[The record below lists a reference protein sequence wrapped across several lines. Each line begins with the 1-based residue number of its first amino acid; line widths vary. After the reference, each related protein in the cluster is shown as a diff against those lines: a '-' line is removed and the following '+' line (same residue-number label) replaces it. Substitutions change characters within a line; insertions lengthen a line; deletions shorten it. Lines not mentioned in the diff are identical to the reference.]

1 MARISA
7 MTDAKLTD
15 EGRDRVS
22 AAVAAVERH
31 TAGEVV
37 TIVTN
42 QSDDYA
48 EIAVLWSAI
57 VAFLALA
64 VLALFPDFYLGIY
77 DRLTG
82 GWVQQWQPRGVFA
95 VAFVVAVV
103 KFTGMWLL
111 QLWRP
116 LRLFLVPG
124 PVKHHRVRARAI
136 TCFKVGAERRTHGRT
151 GILIYLSMAERRAE
165 IVADEAIAAKVA
177 PEVWGD
183 AMAAMLAHL
192 RDGRVADGMVAA
204 IGKVGDV
211 LAVHMPIA
219 EGDTNELPDRLIEV

>member
-1 MARISA
+1 MTRISA
-7 MTDAKLTD
+7 MTD
-15 EGRDRVS
+15 EDRASVS
-22 AAVAAVERH
+22 AAVSAVERH

-37 TIVTN
+37 TIVTQ

-48 EIAVLWSAI
+48 EIALLWSAL

-64 VLALFPDFYLGIY
+64 VLARFPLFYLGIY

-82 GWVQQWQPRGVFA
+82 GWVQEWHPRGVFA
-95 VAFVVAVV
+95 VALVVAVL
-103 KFTGMWLL
+103 KFAGMWLL

-116 LRLFLVPG
+116 LRLCLVPG
-124 PVKHHRVRARAI
+124 PVRHLRVRARAI
-136 TCFKVGAERRTHGRT
+136 MCFKVGAERRTHGRT

-165 IVADEAIAAKVA
+165 IVADEAIAARVA
-177 PEVWGD
+177 PEVWGE

-192 RDGRVADGMVAA
+192 REGRVAEGMVAA
-204 IGKVGDV
+204 IGKVGEV
-211 LAVHMPIA
+211 LAEHFPLG

>member
-7 MTDAKLTD
+7 MTD
-15 EGRDRVS
+15 EDRASVS
-22 AAVAAVERH
+22 AAVSAVERH

-37 TIVTN
+37 TIVTG

-48 EIAVLWSAI
+48 EIALLWSAL

-82 GWVQQWQPRGVFA
+82 GWVQEWQPRGVFA
-95 VAFVVAVV
+95 VALVVAVL
-103 KFTGMWLL
+103 KFSAMWLL

-116 LRLFLVPG
+116 LRLLLVPG

-183 AMAAMLAHL
+183 AMAAMLVHI
-192 RDGRVADGMVAA
+192 REGRIAEGMVAA
-204 IGKVGDV
+204 IGKVGEV
-211 LAVHMPIA
+211 LAEHFPLG